1 MGGNTHVKFDDLFHT
16 ISVHSA
22 VSVPHLFAHL
32 FIGKDV
38 AK

>member
-16 ISVHSA
+16 ISTHSA